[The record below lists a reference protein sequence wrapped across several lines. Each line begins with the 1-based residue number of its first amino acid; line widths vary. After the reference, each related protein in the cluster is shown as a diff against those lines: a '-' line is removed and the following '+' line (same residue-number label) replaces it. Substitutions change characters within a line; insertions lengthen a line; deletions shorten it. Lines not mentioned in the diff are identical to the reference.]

1 MKIING
7 FKKAKALLSRKVIS
21 TEYTLSPAFK
31 SKLIEMYGT
40 DQPEQ
45 VVRQIVEAVRVQ
57 GDKAIREYSKK
68 LTG

>member
-7 FKKAKALLSRKVIS
+7 FKSQAFFQERYIN
-21 TEYTLSPAFK
+21 EYTLSPAFK
-31 SKLIEMYGT
+31 NKLIEMYGT

-57 GDKAIREYSKK
+57 GDKAIREY
-68 LTG
+68 L